1 MVLNKKN
8 GRKECVSVVFVSEG
22 LCHLKNFPFVFGL
35 LYVMERRV
43 IDCFRLQYVD
53 VERFDSKKVVL
64 VGKNIYICPNLIK
77 AAFF

>member
-8 GRKECVSVVFVSEG
+8 GRKECVSVVFASEG
-22 LCHLKNFPFVFGL
+22 LCHLKNFPFVFGI

-43 IDCFRLQYVD
+43 IDCLRLQYV
-53 VERFDSKKVVL
+53 ERFVSKKVVL
-64 VGKNIYICPNLIK
+64 FRKNIYICPNEVK

>member
-22 LCHLKNFPFVFGL
+22 LCHLKNFPFIFCL
-35 LYVMERRV
+35 LYVMKRRGG
-43 IDCFRLQYVD
+43 DCLRLQY

-64 VGKNIYICPNLIK
+64 FRKNMYICPNEVK

>member
-8 GRKECVSVVFVSEG
+8 GRKECVSVVFASEG

-43 IDCFRLQYVD
+43 VDCLRLQY

-64 VGKNIYICPNLIK
+64 VGKNIYICPNMIK

>member
-8 GRKECVSVVFVSEG
+8 GRKECVSVVFASEG
-22 LCHLKNFPFVFGL
+22 LCHLKKFPFVFGL
-35 LYVMERRV
+35 LYVMKRRV
-43 IDCFRLQYVD
+43 VDCLRLQN

-64 VGKNIYICPNLIK
+64 FRKNIYICPNMIK

>member
-8 GRKECVSVVFVSEG
+8 GRKECISVVFASEG
-22 LCHLKNFPFVFGL
+22 LCHLKNFPFVFSL
-35 LYVMERRV
+35 LYVMKRRV
-43 IDCFRLQYVD
+43 VDCLRLQYVD

-64 VGKNIYICPNLIK
+64 VGKNIYICPNMIK

>member
-22 LCHLKNFPFVFGL
+22 LCHLKNIPFVFGL
-35 LYVMERRV
+35 LYVMKRRV
-43 IDCFRLQYVD
+43 VDCLRLQYV
-53 VERFDSKKVVL
+53 EHFDSKKVVL
-64 VGKNIYICPNLIK
+64 FRKNIYICPNEVK

>member
-1 MVLNKKN
+1 LVLNKKN
-8 GRKECVSVVFVSEG
+8 GRKGCVSVVFVSEG
-22 LCHLKNFPFVFGL
+22 LCRLKNFPFVFGL

-43 IDCFRLQYVD
+43 VDCFRLQY

-64 VGKNIYICPNLIK
+64 FRKNIYICPNEVK

>member
-22 LCHLKNFPFVFGL
+22 LCHLKNFPFVFSF

-43 IDCFRLQYVD
+43 VDCLRLQYV
-53 VERFDSKKVVL
+53 ERFVSKKVVL
-64 VGKNIYICPNLIK
+64 FRKNIYICPNEVK